1 MSQKYRNRIDIIA
14 HLLNAAQNG
23 ATTKTKI
30 MRKAMISYG
39 QLGKYLQMMMGNGL
53 IAYDNANRIFT
64 ITQKGYQFM
73 QMYEDL
79 SKLIGPIATMV
90 VVVEEVDYTELPRM

>member
-30 MRKAMISYG
+30 MRKTMISYG
-39 QLGKYLQMMMGNGL
+39 QLGKYLQMTTENGL

-73 QMYEDL
+73 EMYEDL

-90 VVVEEVDYTELPRM
+90 VAEEVNYAELSRM

>member
-1 MSQKYRNRIDIIA
+1 MNQKYRNRIDIIA
-14 HLLNAAQNG
+14 HLLNAAHNG

-39 QLGKYLQMMMGNGL
+39 PLGKYLQKMTENGL
-53 IAYDNANRIFT
+53 IAYDNTNRIFT
-64 ITQKGYQFM
+64 VTQKGYQFM
-73 QMYEDL
+73 EMYEDL

-90 VVVEEVDYTELPRM
+90 AIEEVDYAELPRM

>member
-14 HLLNAAQNG
+14 HLLNATHNG
-23 ATTKTKI
+23 AATKTKI

-39 QLGKYLQMMMGNGL
+39 QLRKYLETMTHNGL
-53 IAYDNANRIFT
+53 IAYDNANQIFT

-73 QMYEDL
+73 EKYEDL
-79 SKLIGPIATMV
+79 SKLIPPMATTLL
-90 VVVEEVDYTELPRM
+90 VEEVDYAELPRM

>member
-14 HLLNAAQNG
+14 HLLNAAHTG

-39 QLGKYLQMMMGNGL
+39 QLGNYLQMMTENGL
-53 IAYDNANRIFT
+53 IAYDNVNRRFM
-64 ITQKGYQFM
+64 ITEKGYQFM
-73 QMYEDL
+73 EMYEDL
-79 SKLIGPIATMV
+79 SKLIGSMATIV
-90 VVVEEVDYTELPRM
+90 TVEEIDYAELPRM